1 MLIIIIE
8 SYFYLILIMSTI
20 VSPYKNIKQH
30 TKISLEPYHMNSDI
44 RNNMKNILK
53 KKIEKKCNKNGFIDE
68 VYKIIEYSD
77 GIMVAENLNGAAIYN
92 ISYHCRI
99 CIPIENTF
107 IIGNIKMVNP
117 DLIVAVNGP
126 LFIFIPKSYVD
137 TNIWDIPDNF
147 MHKKVNK
154 KLAIGNFVKV
164 QIVDKRI
171 NQGDSQI
178 KIMGKLFD
186 FASEEEVEKF
196 YGAKILK
203 EEVKSDNESKTD
215 ESNFII

>member
-1 MLIIIIE
+1 
-8 SYFYLILIMSTI
+8 MSTI

-68 VYKIIEYSD
+68 VYKILEYSD

-154 KLAIGNFVKV
+154 KLAIGNFVKI

-186 FASEEEVEKF
+186 FVSEEEVEKY
-196 YGAKILK
+196 YGAKISK
-203 EEVKSDNESKTD
+203 EEVKSENDSKTD

>member
-1 MLIIIIE
+1 LLIIIIE
-8 SYFYLILIMSTI
+8 SYFYLIIIMSTI

-68 VYKIIEYSD
+68 VYKILEYSD

-154 KLAIGNFVKV
+154 KLAIGNFVKI

-186 FASEEEVEKF
+186 FVSEEEVEKY
-196 YGAKILK
+196 YGAKISK
-203 EEVKSDNESKTD
+203 EEVKSENDSKTD